1 MASFADIVASSQAYA
16 APAQHEILS
25 RSKEKE
31 TGRVVK
37 KEKTKQI
44 NELMELMEAQMRAA
58 QKKKKGF
65 FEKAFGG
72 DIARLLDSDIVR
84 MAIGSLVPFGGL
96 ATSLI
101 SGMEAG
107 NQAKSQKDALK
118 DIINDPRYSKYKGSY
133 LANPVKGFK
142 TEVQDLRSQINPGL
156 SALTSFGTQFAMQK
170 MMSKGAEAF
179 KGAGAD
185 LGWVKGDGVFKN
197 IGTNIKDFTNWEKGA
212 GLGNLKTLLTDT
224 DAVRSLRENIVPEGK
239 GFKDLIKD
247 ISTDDLKKM
256 SKDLPSLLALIQG
269 GGDEDVPFDQRSY
282 FTGMNY

>member
-25 RSKEKE
+25 KSKEKE

-44 NELMELMEAQMRAA
+44 NELIELMEAQMRAA

-72 DIARLLDSDIVR
+72 DIAKLLDSDIVR
-84 MAIGSLVPFGGL
+84 GAIGTFAPFGRL

-107 NQAKSQKDALK
+107 NQAKAQKDALK
-118 DIINDPRYSKYKGSY
+118 NIINDPRYSMYKGSY

-142 TEVQDLRSQINPGL
+142 TDVQDLRSQINPGL
-156 SALTSFGTQFAMQK
+156 SGLTGFGTQFAKQTMLN
-170 MMSKGAEAF
+170 KGADAF
-179 KGAGAD
+179 KGAD
-185 LGWVKGDGVFKN
+185 LGWEKGAGLFKN
-197 IGTNIKDFTNWEKGA
+197 IGTN
-212 GLGNLKTLLTDT
+212 LKEFL
-224 DAVRSLRENIVPEGK
+224 PEDMN
-239 GFKDLIKD
+239 FKDMVKD
-247 ISTDDLKKM
+247 VSVDDLKEM
-256 SKDLPSLLALIQG
+256 SKDLPSLLSLLQG
-269 GGDEDVPFDQRSY
+269 GGDGEVDFDPSSY
-282 FTGMNY
+282 FAGMNY